1 MAFLAA
7 IVVGAAAVAG
17 TAIVL
22 NEAQRYA
29 YYRANPPLV
38 VTQPVLVQPVVV
50 GVADAYAP
58 TSPAASS
65 SYPPQAS
72 KSQACLSMNDPHGKE
87 CQFGYAPVEYTHS
100 LFGLNYP
107 WLDEEFGPL
116 VKTEFLEG
124 QSGWVDYEQLHR
136 TKSDPTLHTWWI
148 EHCRAVSHEPSKLYA
163 THMKAFVNE
172 GRFAVLR
179 FTFANGAV
187 YRSDYN
193 QDAFD
198 RFYRLEEN
206 YHRKQCQSKH
216 ASVLL

>member
-7 IVVGAAAVAG
+7 LVVGAAAVAG

-29 YYRANPPLV
+29 YYRAGAPVV
-38 VTQPVLVQPVVV
+38 VTQPVLVQPVV

-58 TSPAASS
+58 SSVATPKASTTKGC
-65 SYPPQAS
+65 QN
-72 KSQACLSMNDPHGKE
+72 MNDPHGKE

-107 WLDEEFGPL
+107 WLNEEFGPL

-163 THMKAFVNE
+163 SHMKAFVNE

-193 QDAFD
+193 QDAFAT
-198 RFYRLEEN
+198 FYRLEED

-216 ASVLL
+216 STVLF